1 MKKITE
7 EIIKWVGGAENIE
20 DVTGRLTSVRLSL
33 KNNCAARVNA
43 LEEVNGVLGVFS
55 SDECLRLFVDD
66 ALTVLAEIADAV
78 NSYKAQ
84 ISAS

>member
-1 MKKITE
+1 MRKITE

-20 DVTGRLTSVRLSL
+20 DVTGRLTSVRFSL

-66 ALTVLAEIADAV
+66 ALAVFTEIADAV